1 LRKESIMG
9 LDITAYSQLKDTGR
23 PFDWDVD
30 EGNAYIPGNH
40 PDFAAR
46 CVEFTP
52 GNAFEYKVSYR
63 AHIGLY
69 IAYGHWREKLA
80 KLAGYSPVVGRPR
93 PYSEGA
99 WTSTEG
105 PFWELIDFTDCDGV
119 LGTAVCQKLAEDFAN
134 YETSARRLGD
144 EDFLYTYL
152 QFKAAVEFASD
163 GGAVVFR

>member
-1 LRKESIMG
+1 MG

-30 EGNAYIPGNH
+30 EENALISNNH
-40 PDFAAR
+40 PDFAER

-52 GNAFEYKVSYR
+52 WNAFEYEVSYR
-63 AHIGLY
+63 ARIG
-69 IAYGHWREKLA
+69 AYSYYGAWREKLA
-80 KLAGYSPVVGRPR
+80 KLAGYSPVTGGTR
-93 PYSEGA
+93 PYSKGA
-99 WTSTEG
+99 WAAIEG
-105 PFWELIDFTDCDGV
+105 PFLELIDFTDCDGV

-134 YETSARRLGD
+134 YEASARRPGD

-152 QFKAAVEFASD
+152 QFKAAVEWASD

>member
-1 LRKESIMG
+1 MG

-23 PFDWDVD
+23 PFDWAVD
-30 EGNAYIPGNH
+30 EENALISNNH
-40 PDFAAR
+40 PDFAER

-63 AHIGLY
+63 ARIG
-69 IAYGHWREKLA
+69 AYSYYGAWREKLA
-80 KLAGYSPVVGRPR
+80 ELAGYPPVVGRPR

-99 WTSTEG
+99 WAATEG
-105 PFWELIDFTDCDGV
+105 PFWELINFTDCDGV
-119 LGTAVCQKLAEDFAN
+119 LGTAVCQKLAEDFDA
-134 YETSARRLGD
+134 YEVSARRLGD

>member
-1 LRKESIMG
+1 MG

-30 EGNAYIPGNH
+30 EGNAYIPHNH
-40 PDFAAR
+40 PDFATR

-52 GNAFEYKVSYR
+52 GNAFECEGGLH
-63 AHIGLY
+63 ACIGDY
-69 IAYGHWREKLA
+69 NYYGAWRDKLA
-80 KLAGYSPVVGRPR
+80 KLAGYPLVTGRTR

-99 WTSTEG
+99 WAATEG
-105 PFWELIDFTDCDGV
+105 PFWELIDFTYCDGV
-119 LGTAVCQKLAEDFAN
+119 LGTAVCQKLAEDFDD
-134 YETSARRLGD
+134 YEESARRLGD
-144 EDFLYTYL
+144 EDFLYAYL

>member
-1 LRKESIMG
+1 MG

-23 PFDWDVD
+23 PFDWDTD
-30 EGNAYIPGNH
+30 EGNAYISGNH
-40 PDFAAR
+40 PSFATR

-52 GNAFEYKVSYR
+52 RNAFEYEDTLHAR
-63 AHIGLY
+63 IG
-69 IAYGHWREKLA
+69 AYSFYGAWREKLA
-80 KLAGYSPVVGRPR
+80 ELAGYSPVTGSSR
-93 PYSEGA
+93 PYSLGA

-119 LGTAVCQKLAEDFAN
+119 LGTAVCQKLAEDFDA
-134 YETSARRLGD
+134 YEVSARCLGD
-144 EDFLYTYL
+144 KDFLYTYL